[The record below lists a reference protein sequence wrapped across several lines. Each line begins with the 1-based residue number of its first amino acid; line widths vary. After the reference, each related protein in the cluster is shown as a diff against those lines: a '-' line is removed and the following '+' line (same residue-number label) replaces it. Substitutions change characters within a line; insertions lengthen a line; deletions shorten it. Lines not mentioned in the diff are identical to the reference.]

1 MAAKTQLVLSV
12 YSDEAKADEAA
23 ATIKDWDREYA
34 NNLTSIGVLVLDK
47 NGKLKDHKMGS
58 RSTGKGAG
66 IGLVLAIVAPPTL
79 LAGVVA
85 GGLAGALHRKGLGMD
100 AAARDQLA
108 EHLAGGKAAV
118 GVLAPIDQAKAI
130 TSILEDLGGQTE
142 THDLD
147 ESALEE
153 ANAVAASELEAGETA
168 APASETVES
177 SAAAAALGAAE
188 APAAE
193 PETDETGATATER

>member
-1 MAAKTQLVLSV
+1 MAEKTQLVLSI

-23 ATIKDWDREYA
+23 ATLKDWDREYA
-34 NNLTSIGVLVLDK
+34 NKLTSIGVLVLDK

-66 IGLVLAIVAPPTL
+66 IGLVLAVVAPPTL

-100 AAARDQLA
+100 AAARDRLGEQ
-108 EHLAGGKAAV
+108 LAGGKAAV
-118 GVLAPIDQAKAI
+118 GVLAPLDEVKAI
-130 TSILEDLGGQTE
+130 TSILADMGGQTE

-147 ESALEE
+147 DTALEE
-153 ANAVAASELEAGETA
+153 ADAVAAAE
-168 APASETVES
+168 P
-177 SAAAAALGAAE
+177 AAAETPAAAS
-188 APAAE
+188 APAADS
-193 PETDETGATATER
+193 ETAETGATATEG

>member
-1 MAAKTQLVLSV
+1 MAEKTQLVLSV

-23 ATIKDWDREYA
+23 AALKDWDREYA
-34 NNLTSIGVLVLDK
+34 NKLTSIGVLVLDK

-85 GGLAGALHRKGLGMD
+85 GGVAGALHRKGLGLD
-100 AAARDQLA
+100 GAARDQLA

-118 GVLAPIDQAKAI
+118 GVLAPLDEVKAI
-130 TSILEDLGGQTE
+130 TSILEDMGGQTE

-147 ESALEE
+147 DDALEE
-153 ANAVAASELEAGETA
+153 ADAVAAAEPEAA
-168 APASETVES
+168 APE
-177 SAAAAALGAAE
+177 GAAPE
-188 APAAE
+188 GAEVPAAE
-193 PETDETGATATER
+193 PETAEAGTTATQG

>member
-1 MAAKTQLVLSV
+1 MAEKTQLVLSV

-23 ATIKDWDREYA
+23 AALKDWDREYA
-34 NNLTSIGVLVLDK
+34 NKLTSIGVLVLDK

-66 IGLVLAIVAPPTL
+66 IGLILAVVAPPTL

-85 GGLAGALHRKGLGMD
+85 GGLAGALHRKGLGLD
-100 AAARDQLA
+100 GAARDQLA

-118 GVLAPIDQAKAI
+118 GVLAPLDEVKAI
-130 TSILEDLGGQTE
+130 TSILEDMGGQTE

-147 ESALEE
+147 DDALEE
-153 ANAVAASELEAGETA
+153 ADAVAAAEPEAA
-168 APASETVES
+168 APE
-177 SAAAAALGAAE
+177 GAAPE
-188 APAAE
+188 GAEVPAAE
-193 PETDETGATATER
+193 PETAEAGTTATQG